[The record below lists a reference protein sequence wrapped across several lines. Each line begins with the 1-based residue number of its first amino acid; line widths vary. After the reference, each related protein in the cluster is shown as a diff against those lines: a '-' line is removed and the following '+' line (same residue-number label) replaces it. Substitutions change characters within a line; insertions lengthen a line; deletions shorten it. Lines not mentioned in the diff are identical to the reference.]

1 MISTYVTL
9 SDYCVLEFMA
19 HPLGDPS
26 PELVTS
32 TFYKLNNTTMDLIQ
46 IYNDDGDFSTTRNVK
61 DITVAP
67 IGGSR
72 LALLDSDI
80 APEYQDYD
88 PALSQSPIDPTY
100 SANLVFDTV
109 RFHFAAGFNF
119 SEVGSLIVGVKHK
132 LNDLRNFI
140 FANIVL
146 DDITAE
152 AILSFNV
159 RPLYLGDA
167 IYDKYID
174 IKIPSIKYLDDNFDQ
189 FGPNSF
195 EYLATDGIG
204 FIKNAPVT
212 VFIQEANTQSLY
224 GTNNI
229 EYTGYLVTENFETAI
244 AQTNEFDNLGAVI
257 QEAPDGDYIEY
268 YATWNGAFPEDL
280 ISILNRRGSNQNW
293 ILIHQLQVYEQVG
306 TAYLPAGN
314 IVIYQEDNF
323 GEPLAY
329 RPILKNASV
338 AVSMTIDYTLRLFN
352 KGTSEN
358 VIRTGSMTLFNPNKY
373 GKSLAKIE
381 LVGGPQSNIVYNKIQ
396 QTTFDAS
403 GAFNVVLG
411 NSNSQIQI
419 KETKVAAPVFF
430 HKSNVMMSSRNALIT
445 STELGNEVVYGQ
457 GKMILPIDPTDNF
470 IRFNI
475 YKQIATSTSPT
486 PLSLNLNSS
495 FKLTFGKNSSAE
507 FTNMKDAAYE
517 NLQYGQIAFKINK
530 AEALKILDSK
540 DDLFIIT
547 VISEDGTESMLYTG
561 KWRASTD
568 YQTIIQNELAE
579 AAAMLEASQSAELIK
594 SLTDKVSSL
603 ESEVDKW
610 KKAAAARSIK
620 IGTQIV
626 EPAATINAISSI
638 PVRSAA
644 TTSASTNLANQT
656 AQNST
661 GSSTNTPRSA
671 IIKNQLSSE
680 FGEFGGNSSNPGQ
693 VMF

>member
-1 MISTYVTL
+1 MISSYVTL

-26 PELVTS
+26 PELITS
-32 TFYKLNNTTMDLIQ
+32 TFHKLDNTAMDLIQ
-46 IYNDDGDFSTTRNVK
+46 VYNDDSDLLTTHNIK

-88 PALSQSPIDPTY
+88 PSLSQSQIDTTY

-109 RFHFAAGFNF
+109 RFHFAAGFSF

-140 FANIVL
+140 FSNIVL

-152 AILSFNV
+152 SILVFNV

-195 EYLATDGIG
+195 EYLATNGIG
-204 FIKNAPVT
+204 FIKNAPIT
-212 VFIQEANTQSLY
+212 VFAQEANTQVIY

-229 EYTGYLVTENFETAI
+229 QYTGYLVTQNYEAAI
-244 AQTNEFDNLGAVI
+244 SQTNEFDDLGAII

-306 TAYLPAGN
+306 TAYIPAGN

-329 RPILKNASV
+329 RPILRNANV
-338 AVSMTIDYTLRLFN
+338 AISMTIDYTLRLFN

-396 QTTFDAS
+396 QSTFDAS

-430 HKSNVMMSSRNALIT
+430 HKSNILLSSRNALIN

-475 YKQIATSTSPT
+475 YKQIATSNAPSP
-486 PLSLNLNSS
+486 LALNINSS
-495 FKLTFGKNSSAE
+495 FKLTFGKSSTSE

-530 AEALKILDSK
+530 AEALKIIDSK

-561 KWRASTD
+561 KWRSSTD
-568 YQTIIQNELAE
+568 YQSIIQNESAE
-579 AAAMLEASQSAELIK
+579 AAAMLDASKNAELIK
-594 SLTDKVSSL
+594 SLTDKVSAL
-603 ESEVDKW
+603 EADVDKW
-610 KKAAAARSIK
+610 KKAAAAKSIK
-620 IGTQIV
+620 IGTAIV
-626 EPAATINAISSI
+626 EPASTINAISSI
-638 PVRSAA
+638 PVKSAA
-644 TTSASTNLANQT
+644 TSSVSSAIAAVA
-656 AQNST
+656 AQNSSGT
-661 GSSTNTPRSA
+661 VRNTPRSA
-671 IIKNQLSSE
+671 IIKDQLSGGFNGSS
-680 FGEFGGNSSNPGQ
+680 GNSGIAAL
-693 VMF
+693 

>member
-1 MISTYVTL
+1 MISSYVTL

-32 TFYKLNNTTMDLIQ
+32 TFYKLDNTTMDLIQ
-46 IYNDDGDFSTTRNVK
+46 VYNDDSDLSKTHNIK

-88 PALSQSPIDPTY
+88 ASLTQSQIDTTY

-109 RFHFAAGFNF
+109 RFHFASGFNF

-152 AILSFNV
+152 TILSLNV

-174 IKIPSIKYLDDNFDQ
+174 VKIPSIKYLDDNFDQ

-195 EYLATDGIG
+195 EYLATGGVG

-212 VFIQEANTQSLY
+212 VFIQEANTQVIY

-229 EYTGYLVTENFETAI
+229 EYTGYLVTQNYEAAI
-244 AQTNEFDNLGAVI
+244 AQTNEFDDLGAVI

-306 TAYLPAGN
+306 TAYLPSGN

-329 RPILKNASV
+329 RPILKNSNV
-338 AVSMTIDYTLRLFN
+338 AISMTIDYTLRLFN

-381 LVGGPQSNIVYNKIQ
+381 LVGGPQSNVIYNKIQ

-411 NSNSQIQI
+411 NTNSQIQI

-430 HKSNVMMSSRNALIT
+430 HKSNVLLSSRNALIT

-475 YKQIATSTSPT
+475 YKQVATSDAPTS
-486 PLSLNLNSS
+486 LALNLNSS
-495 FKLTFGKNSSAE
+495 FKLSFGKNSTAE

-530 AEALKILDSK
+530 AEALKIIDSK

-561 KWRASTD
+561 KWRSSTD
-568 YQTIIQNELAE
+568 YQSIIQNESLE
-579 AAAMLEASQSAELIK
+579 SAAMLEASKNAELIK

-610 KKAAAARSIK
+610 KKAAAAKSIK
-620 IGTQIV
+620 VGTKLI
-626 EPAATINAISSI
+626 EPASNINAISSI
-638 PVRSAA
+638 PTKSAA
-644 TTSASTNLANQT
+644 TSTQSNNASIQS
-656 AQNST
+656 AQNTSGT
-661 GSSTNTPRSA
+661 VRNTSKLA
-671 IIKNQLSSE
+671 ILKNQLSQN
-680 FGEFGGNSSNPGQ
+680 FGEGSNDLGLPI
-693 VMF
+693 F

>member
-1 MISTYVTL
+1 MISTFITL

-19 HPLGDPS
+19 HPIGDPA
-26 PELVTS
+26 PELITS
-32 TFYKLNNTTMDLIQ
+32 TFYKLDNTAMDLIQ
-46 IYNDDGDFSTTRNVK
+46 VYNDDGDLAKTHNIK

-67 IGGSR
+67 LGGSR

-88 PALSQSPIDPTY
+88 ASLSQSQINPVY

-109 RFHFAAGFNF
+109 RFHFAAGFSF
-119 SEVGSLIVGVKHK
+119 SEIGSLIVGVKHK

-152 AILSFNV
+152 SILVFNV

-174 IKIPSIKYLDDNFDQ
+174 IKIPSIKYLNDTFDQ

-195 EYLATDGIG
+195 EYLATGGIG

-212 VFIQEANTQSLY
+212 VFAQEANTQTIY

-229 EYTGYLVTENFETAI
+229 EYSGYLVTQSYEAAI
-244 AQTNEFDNLGAVI
+244 AQTNEFDDLGAVI

-280 ISILNRRGSNQNW
+280 ISILNRRCSNQNW

-306 TAYLPAGN
+306 TAYIPAAN
-314 IVIYQEDNF
+314 LVIYQEDNF

-329 RPILKNASV
+329 RPILKNANV
-338 AVSMTIDYTLRLFN
+338 AVSMSIDYTLRLFN

-381 LVGGPQSNIVYNKIQ
+381 LVGGVQSNIVYNKIQ
-396 QTTFDAS
+396 QSTFDAS
-403 GAFNVVLG
+403 GAFNLVLG
-411 NSNSQIQI
+411 DSNSQIQI

-430 HKSNVMMSSRNALIT
+430 HKSNVLLSSRNALIN

-470 IRFNI
+470 IRFSI
-475 YKQIATSTSPT
+475 YKQIATSNAPT
-486 PLSLNLNSS
+486 PLSLNINSS
-495 FKLTFGKNSSAE
+495 FKLSFGKNSTAE
-507 FTNMKDAAYE
+507 FTNMNDAAYE
-517 NLQYGQIAFKINK
+517 NLQFGQIAFKINK
-530 AEALKILDSK
+530 VEALKIIDSK

-561 KWRASTD
+561 KWKSSTD
-568 YQTIIQNELAE
+568 YQSIIQNELAE
-579 AAAMLEASQSAELIK
+579 SSALLEASQSSELIK

-603 ESEVDKW
+603 EADVDKW
-610 KKAAAARSIK
+610 RRAAASKSIK
-620 IGTQIV
+620 VGTTLV
-626 EPAATINAISSI
+626 EPASTINAISSI
-638 PVRSAA
+638 PAKSSQQLPTSVASATQA
-644 TTSASTNLANQT
+644 
-656 AQNST
+656 AQRLNPPVSP
-661 GSSTNTPRSA
+661 PRSA
-671 IIKNQLSSE
+671 VIKNQISQGFNGSS
-680 FGEFGGNSSNPGQ
+680 GDSGL
-693 VMF
+693 VML